1 MSIVRKISTDINTEI
16 ATDINTEMT
25 TEINT
30 EIATDINTEMATE
43 MTTEITT
50 EVAVVNEVTDLLS
63 NAVLSDCDADVESN
77 CDDECVS
84 ESDDDN
90 CVSVPV
96 SVPVRQMTEPVITTY
111 LKNRPFGK
119 GQDFV
124 ASGITENEIHYLV
137 IGDGHGGHKTCNL
150 LSRIDW
156 CKELSLP
163 NFQENIFEKV
173 RDLGNTYMD
182 GSTLTIVLV
191 DGKNKHINVY
201 WAGDSTAV
209 IYRDGCEVFQTT
221 NEEEMKSLSMGV
233 IQTPCKHLIAI
244 TPDTLFH
251 EKGTYFKFFGYN
263 SYQLNMPRAIG
274 HNGKTGLQFSHQR
287 IPITKGQHKIVV
299 GSDGLWDMICKIE
312 TPFIVDPNTTATDLG
327 ELAFTRWHKTDW
339 NLMRDL
345 ANPSIIDA
353 GLSTANN
360 VDDVSV
366 AVCSFT
372 A

>member
-1 MSIVRKISTDINTEI
+1 M
-16 ATDINTEMT
+16 
-25 TEINT
+25 
-30 EIATDINTEMATE
+30 
-43 MTTEITT
+43 
-50 EVAVVNEVTDLLS
+50 
-63 NAVLSDCDADVESN
+63 
-77 CDDECVS
+77 
-84 ESDDDN
+84 
-90 CVSVPV
+90 
-96 SVPVRQMTEPVITTY
+96 
-111 LKNRPFGK
+111 
-119 GQDFV
+119 
-124 ASGITENEIHYLV
+124 
-137 IGDGHGGHKTCNL
+137 

-191 DGKNKHINVY
+191 DSKNKHIDIY

-209 IYRDGCEVFQTT
+209 IYRDGCEIFRTT
-221 NEEEMKSLSMGV
+221 NEEEMKTLSMDV
-233 IQTPCKHLIAI
+233 IQTPCKHLIAV

-251 EKGTYFKFFGYN
+251 EKGLYFMFFGTN
-263 SYQLNMPRAIG
+263 GYQLNMPRAIG
-274 HNGKTGLQFSHQR
+274 HNGKTGQQFSHQR
-287 IPITKGQHKIVV
+287 IPITEGQHKIVV
-299 GSDGLWDMICKIE
+299 GSDGLWDMICKTE

-327 ELAFTRWHKTDW
+327 VLAFTRWHKTDW

-345 ANPSIIDA
+345 ANPSIIDT

>member
-1 MSIVRKISTDINTEI
+1 VALVNEVALVTEV
-16 ATDINTEMT
+16 ALVNEVALVTEVALVNEVALVTEVSEVTEMT
-25 TEINT
+25 
-30 EIATDINTEMATE
+30 DI
-43 MTTEITT
+43 
-50 EVAVVNEVTDLLS
+50 S
-63 NAVLSDCDADVESN
+63 LSDCDADVESN
-77 CDDECVS
+77 CDD
-84 ESDDDN
+84 DDDDDDEFV
-90 CVSVPV
+90 CVPV

-111 LKNRPFGK
+111 LKNRPRK

-124 ASGITENEIHYLV
+124 ASGITDHGLHYLV
-137 IGDGHGGHKTCNL
+137 IGDGHGGYKTCNL
-150 LSRIDW
+150 FRRIDW

-163 NFQENIFEKV
+163 NFQKIIFEKV
-173 RDLGNTYMD
+173 KDLGNTYMD

-191 DGKNKHINVY
+191 DSKNNHIDVY
-201 WAGDSTAV
+201 WAGDSTVV
-209 IYRDGCEVFQTT
+209 IYRDGCEIFRTT
-221 NEEEMKSLSMGV
+221 DEEEMKKLSTGV

-251 EKGTYFKFFGYN
+251 EKGTYFKFFGDN

-274 HNGKTGLQFSHQR
+274 HNGKTGQQFSNQR
-287 IPITKGQHKIVV
+287 IPITEGQHKIVV
-299 GSDGLWDMICKIE
+299 GSDGLWDMICKTE

-327 ELAFTRWHKTDW
+327 VLAFTRWHKTDW

-345 ANPSIIDA
+345 ANPSIIDT